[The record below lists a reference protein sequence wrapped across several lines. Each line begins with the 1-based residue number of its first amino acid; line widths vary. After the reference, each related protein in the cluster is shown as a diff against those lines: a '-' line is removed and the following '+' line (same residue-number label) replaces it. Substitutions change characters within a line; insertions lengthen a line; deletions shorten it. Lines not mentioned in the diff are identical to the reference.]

1 MYLLNLYVSIH
12 SPLYPFI
19 AYHLNLVL
27 SIRYIM
33 CQRRE
38 DLLRTANWPG
48 VKGGARER
56 LMDQLQGIDPF
67 LALPCLEQLIVYK
80 T

>member
-1 MYLLNLYVSIH
+1 
-12 SPLYPFI
+12 
-19 AYHLNLVL
+19 
-27 SIRYIM
+27 M